1 MYRNYK
7 NIRVIAVNSENKTI
21 NNLYLDLSG
30 QRHYLTALRMS
41 APLYGMLRKGIRMED
56 LTRWNGHSHV
66 PKCPAR
72 YMRCGK
78 LKHGVD
84 HVIRIVDDYI
94 TYDLAELPD
103 GSVA

>member
-72 YMRCGK
+72 YMRR
-78 LKHGVD
+78 LHP
-84 HVIRIVDDYI
+84 HIRSISSAVIPNSE
-94 TYDLAELPD
+94 AA
-103 GSVA
+103 SVLS